1 MTALTATR
9 PAPSGVQQWWVLT
22 TRLIAPTLRN
32 GEVAVG
38 VAVSVAATASLYIPL
53 NRLMDGPDLKMSSYA
68 QYLVPL
74 IVLQAI
80 AFASIST
87 AFRAATDS
95 VQGINRRFQ
104 SLPIAPLTPLAARIT
119 ASVYRCVIGLAV
131 ALACGYVIGFRFHR
145 GPLYV
150 AAFCLL
156 VLADRPGTGVHG
168 DAIGTNSRNP
178 AATAQWL
185 LLPQLIFGFLS
196 VGIQPLHRFPGWIQ
210 PIVRNQPISRIV
222 YAMQAL
228 AGDTLNRSSTG
239 HLVGHRTG
247 SGLGGWRDRTDPAV
261 GYRGLPAE
269 NLMAVLVGAAVDAE
283 AHSENSLR
291 HLLSQ
296 TVVLTRRL
304 LIRSARNPMTLVHA
318 LLLPVA
324 FLLTLKVV
332 FGDSITSITG
342 QNALYRSVP
351 LVALVATMSGSTTGV
366 VGINAERLDGFLAR
380 LWALPIHRAAGL
392 LSRLAAET
400 IRLLGTTLVI
410 LGAGIILGFRFH
422 RGVAGALLWVA
433 VPVIFGV
440 AFSALATTAALYWP
454 KAVLVEAMQPVIILG
469 ATFCTGFVP
478 LERYP
483 DWVQPLVRYQPMS
496 PAVDAMRGLSVGGP
510 VLWPMIS
517 ALVWCAGIF
526 AACLWPI
533 MVGYRRASTSR

>member
-1 MTALTATR
+1 
-9 PAPSGVQQWWVLT
+9 
-22 TRLIAPTLRN
+22 
-32 GEVAVG
+32 
-38 VAVSVAATASLYIPL
+38 
-53 NRLMDGPDLKMSSYA
+53 
-68 QYLVPL
+68 
-74 IVLQAI
+74 
-80 AFASIST
+80 
-87 AFRAATDS
+87 
-95 VQGINRRFQ
+95 
-104 SLPIAPLTPLAARIT
+104 
-119 ASVYRCVIGLAV
+119 
-131 ALACGYVIGFRFHR
+131 
-145 GPLYV
+145 
-150 AAFCLL
+150 
-156 VLADRPGTGVHG
+156 
-168 DAIGTNSRNP
+168 
-178 AATAQWL
+178 
-185 LLPQLIFGFLS
+185 
-196 VGIQPLHRFPGWIQ
+196 
-210 PIVRNQPISRIV
+210 
-222 YAMQAL
+222 
-228 AGDTLNRSSTG
+228 
-239 HLVGHRTG
+239 
-247 SGLGGWRDRTDPAV
+247 V

-283 AHSENSLR
+283 AHSENLPP

-351 LVALVATMSGSTTGV
+351 LVALVATMSGATTGV

-392 LSRLAAET
+392 LSRLA
-400 IRLLGTTLVI
+400 
-410 LGAGIILGFRFH
+410 
-422 RGVAGALLWVA
+422 GALLWVA

-440 AFSALATTAALYWP
+440 AFAALATTAALYWP

-517 ALVWCAGIF
+517 ALVWSAGIF